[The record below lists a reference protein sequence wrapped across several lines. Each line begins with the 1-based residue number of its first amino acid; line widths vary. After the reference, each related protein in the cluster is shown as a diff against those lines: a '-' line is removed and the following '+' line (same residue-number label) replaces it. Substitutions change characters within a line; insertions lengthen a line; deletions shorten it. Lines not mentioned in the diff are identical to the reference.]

1 MNAKQTL
8 QILLNLQ
15 LLELETLESNN
26 QSEQELD
33 KKTAELRAQVP
44 PPILSHYDR
53 LGAQG
58 KKGIAPVRNQT
69 CGGCHMSVTKAT
81 VMNLMHGEDI
91 QICENCGRYLYLPA
105 PKETATA
112 PPRPRKHSPRK
123 LKQVTELRDAA

>member
-1 MNAKQTL
+1 MNAKQ
-8 QILLNLQ
+8 ILKNLLSLQ
-15 LLELETLESNN
+15 LLELETLEPRN
-26 QSEQELD
+26 QSEEELE
-33 KKTAELRAQVP
+33 KKAAELRAQVP

-58 KKGIAPVRNQT
+58 KKGIAPIRNQT

-81 VMNLMHGEDI
+81 IMNLMHGEDI

-105 PKETATA
+105 QKENAPE

-123 LKQVTELRDAA
+123 LKQVAELRDAA